1 MPKYS
6 LQKRIF
12 ALSLFFM
19 LIPLV
24 LFTTFNIFTSIKK
37 VEDNYKSSLVFGMK
51 KIGSVMETVFKDVDQ
66 ASLFA
71 LVDPKINHFLQEQF
85 QEETAYESSLE
96 MGAVYNS
103 LNYLK
108 NTNQYIQS
116 IQ

>member
-1 MPKYS
+1 MAKYS

-19 LIPLV
+19 LIPLI
-24 LFTTFNIFTSIKK
+24 LFSAFNISTSIKR
-37 VEDNYKSSLVFGMK
+37 VEENYRSSLIFGMK

-85 QEETAYESSLE
+85 QGENAYETSQE
-96 MGAVYNS
+96 MGAVYKDRKS
-103 LNYLK
+103 VV
-108 NTNQYIQS
+108 
-116 IQ
+116 